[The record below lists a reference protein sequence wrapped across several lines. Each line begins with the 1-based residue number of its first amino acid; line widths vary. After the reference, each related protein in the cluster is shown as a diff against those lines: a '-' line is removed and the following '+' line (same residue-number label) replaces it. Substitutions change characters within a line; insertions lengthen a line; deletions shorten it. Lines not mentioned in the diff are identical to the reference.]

1 MLFSIRKGYDP
12 ALPGAP
18 RQSVEDAA
26 PVGSAAILGSDCPG
40 LRPALAV
47 APGDPVR
54 RGQVLFTDRR
64 HPAIAYVSPLTG
76 VVESIDFGPR
86 RTLSAMVLRRTGQA
100 DPEDDGAGTPATPPA
115 GDARETLLA
124 RGLWPAF
131 LARPFGRVPAPDGTP
146 VAILVSATDSNP
158 LAPDPRVVLA
168 DRGPAFDRG
177 LTVLAALTTGPVF
190 VAQPP
195 GAGLAATAGDRIC
208 AVEISGPHPAGLPGA
223 QLYRLRPEIG
233 PGEVWTIGY
242 QDVTAIGHL
251 FETGDY
257 RSERV
262 VALGG
267 PRALNPR
274 LVRTVM
280 GASLRDLTAG
290 EVAPG
295 GRDGFA
301 RILSGSVLA
310 GREAAWLGRH
320 HHQVT
325 VLDARP
331 EARRLPLPRWLGRPG
346 RGPRP
351 LVASERLEG
360 LLPFGIPP
368 VPLMRALAVGD
379 SETAERLGA
388 LDLVEEDVALLSC
401 FCSSGA
407 DYGRL
412 LRRVLDDL
420 AEAA

>member
-26 PVGSAAILGSDCPG
+26 PVGSAAILGADCPG

-47 APGDPVR
+47 AAGDPVR

-76 VVESIDFGPR
+76 VVEAIDFGPR
-86 RTLSAMVLRRTGQA
+86 RTLSAMVLRRTAETG
-100 DPEDDGAGTPATPPA
+100 PEDGAGPPA
-115 GDARETLLA
+115 PTGDARETLLA

-168 DRGPAFDRG
+168 DRRPAFDRG
-177 LTVLAALTTGPVF
+177 LTVLAALTAGPVF

-195 GAGLAATAGDRIC
+195 GAGLAAAAGDRIR

-233 PGEVWTIGY
+233 PGKVWTIGY
-242 QDVTAIGHL
+242 QDVAAIGHL
-251 FETGDY
+251 FATGDY

-267 PRALNPR
+267 PRARDPR
-274 LVRTVM
+274 LVRTIM
-280 GASLRDLTAG
+280 GASLRDLTSG

-295 GRDGFA
+295 GRGGFA

-325 VLDARP
+325 ILDARP
-331 EARRLPLPRWLGRPG
+331 EARRLSLPRWLGRSR

-351 LVASERLEG
+351 LIASERLEG

-401 FCSSGA
+401 FCTSGA

-412 LRRVLDDL
+412 LRRVLDEL